1 MYLFFKRISD
11 IVASVVVL
19 ILLSPL
25 FLLVSV
31 WILLDSPGGL
41 IYKQE
46 RVGKHGQN
54 FQLLKFRSMRTGA
67 DEEGQIT
74 IGNDARVTRSG
85 RFIRRF
91 KIDEFPQLINV
102 IKGEMSVVGPRPEV
116 PKYVKMYSD
125 QQRKVLDVQP
135 GLTDL
140 ATIEFIN
147 EQEKLGE
154 SKDPESLYIN
164 HIMPAKLALNIEY
177 IQNRSFLNDLSI
189 IFKTIFSIFN

>member
-1 MYLFFKRISD
+1 MYPFFKRISD

-46 RVGKHGQN
+46 RVGKNGQN

-67 DEEGQIT
+67 DKEGQIT

-85 RFIRRF
+85 RFIRKF

-116 PKYVKMYSD
+116 PRYVKMYSD